1 MITHVKFTV
10 TASTLAHILST
21 EYQIKPGAS
30 VKLCHGTSKRWLSQ
44 RVASFTLDN
53 AALSDVVAHAYGI
66 KPDYIV
72 FDGQVDIVA
81 GEIHAVDIEV
91 FVNTDLAGA
100 KRIER
105 RAKALAAELL
115 LIKAIKD
122 EFKDE
127 FEADQ

>member
-30 VKLCHGTSKRWLSQ
+30 VKLCHGTSKRTVDAKS
-44 RVASFTLDN
+44 VASFTLDRW
-53 AALSDVVAHAYGI
+53 ALIDVVSRAYGI
-66 KPDYIV
+66 KHDVSSDIV
-72 FDGQVDIVA
+72 VDGQVDIVA

-91 FVNTDLAGA
+91 FVSTDLSGA

-105 RAKALAAELL
+105 RTKALAAELL
-115 LIKAIKD
+115 LIKAIND
-122 EFKDE
+122 EFK
-127 FEADQ
+127 ADQ